1 MILFNE
7 QTKTFHLKTAKTSYL
22 MKIFESGHL
31 LHLYWG
37 KVLNTNN
44 LDYAVR
50 RRDFFSFVA
59 NTDNVQ
65 EFHLEALRQE
75 YPGYGSTDLRSPAVE
90 LEYADGSSATDFRY
104 VSHTIT
110 AGKPKLAG
118 LPATYVESDDEA
130 QTLEITLL
138 DKVKNVEIVLSYS
151 VFEEYDAIARS
162 VKIVNKSEDTVKIQR
177 VLSANI
183 DFKDSKFDM
192 IQLSGSWARER
203 HIIRTP
209 LRNGGQCVE
218 SRRGSSSHAQNP
230 FMALVRPVV
239 YFVANCNSCV
249 ILFC

>member
-1 MILFNE
+1 
-7 QTKTFHLKTAKTSYL
+7 
-22 MKIFESGHL
+22 MKIFESGLL

-162 VKIVNKSEDTVKIQR
+162 VKIVNKSEDTVNQCRCYYKLNNYSDTSFSFIYKRGCSDGANSNTTKDYSLKI
-177 VLSANI
+177 L
-183 DFKDSKFDM
+183 
-192 IQLSGSWARER
+192 
-203 HIIRTP
+203 
-209 LRNGGQCVE
+209 
-218 SRRGSSSHAQNP
+218 
-230 FMALVRPVV
+230 
-239 YFVANCNSCV
+239 
-249 ILFC
+249 